1 MCEEVRCAFLR
12 YLLMENS
19 ISDTIFKRQI
29 TSRTD
34 RLIHVEAEFY
44 NDHSWM
50 TIDSLDRR
58 HLSIRKG
65 CSTNATER
73 DDI

>member
-19 ISDTIFKRQI
+19 ILDTIFKRQI

-34 RLIHVEAEFY
+34 RLIPLIHVEAEFY
-44 NDHSWM
+44 NDHS
-50 TIDSLDRR
+50 
-58 HLSIRKG
+58 
-65 CSTNATER
+65 
-73 DDI
+73 